1 MDVVL
6 SNLVYRVLTAFVFGV
21 IALYLT
27 WLGGTIFF
35 LFVWCIGGFILY
47 EWMSIT
53 KEKWCVLQKI
63 LASIFY
69 LFFGFFLVLSVSA
82 SLDFCVLIVLAAVL
96 AIISIKRGGW
106 VFCGFLYAS
115 FPVVALCFLRDHE
128 MLGFQVVIFLFTIVW
143 GTDIGGYFIGRALG
157 GAKLAPQFSPNKTWS
172 GAFGG
177 TFIGVFG
184 GIWVAFGF
192 FDINLTSFF
201 VPLLTLILSIA
212 SQLSDLGQS
221 WLKRRFSVKDSSSLL
236 PGHGGFMDR
245 MDGLVGAAFLL
256 YLIGAFI
263 SDMNAPFNL
272 FSMI

>member
-1 MDVVL
+1 M
-6 SNLVYRVLTAFVFGV
+6 SNLVYRILTAFVFGV

-27 WLGGTIFF
+27 WLGGNFFF
-35 LFVWCIGGFILY
+35 LFVWCIGGFVLY

-69 LFFGFFLVLSVSA
+69 LIFGFFLVLSVSA
-82 SLDFCVLIVLAAVL
+82 PLIFCVLIVLAAVL
-96 AIISIKRGGW
+96 AIISIKKSGW

-157 GAKLAPQFSPNKTWS
+157 GPKLAPQFSPNKTWS
-172 GAFGG
+172 GALGG
-177 TFIGVFG
+177 TFVGVFG

-192 FDINLTSFF
+192 FDINLASFF
-201 VPLLTLILSIA
+201 VPLLTLVLSIV

-245 MDGLVGAAFLL
+245 IDGLVGAAFLL
-256 YLIGAFI
+256 YLIGSFM
-263 SDMNAPFNL
+263 SDMDAPFNL

>member
-1 MDVVL
+1 M

-27 WLGGTIFF
+27 WLGGIFFF

-47 EWMSIT
+47 EWIRIT
-53 KEKWCVLQKI
+53 KEKWCVLQKM

-69 LFFGFFLVLSVSA
+69 LLFGFFLVLSVPA

-96 AIISIKRGGW
+96 AIISIKKSGW
-106 VFCGFLYAS
+106 IFLGFLYAS

-128 MLGFQVVIFLFTIVW
+128 MLGFRVVIFLFTIVW

-157 GAKLAPQFSPNKTWS
+157 GAKLAPRFSPNKTWA
-172 GAFGG
+172 GALGG
-177 TFIGVFG
+177 TFVGVFSG
-184 GIWVAFGF
+184 MWVAFGF
-192 FDINLTSFF
+192 FDINLASFF
-201 VPLLTLILSIA
+201 VPLLTLFLSIV

-245 MDGLVGAAFLL
+245 MDGLVGAACVL
-256 YLIGAFI
+256 YLIGSFT
-263 SDMNAPFNL
+263 SDMDTPFNL